1 MYSTMKKRNGD
12 SCFVYPQLSHHIIIK
27 LLTARFPSTHAD
39 KSYSFSRHLKSHSQG
54 FQRQT
59 AEKKG
64 KRQKKTDGREE
75 IKAFRV
81 LCKFLID
88 QRVIHCL
95 IVPRKNGHF
104 LFSYVWP
111 KIICY
116 AITSVAWA
124 LHSSA
129 TNCLKLSWFPWSSAM
144 FLTPLFWKRLVRDR
158 TLPLILHGAFSM
170 ALSLWH
176 CPRFARGARS
186 PRAKYT

>member
-1 MYSTMKKRNGD
+1 MVLCSIMYSTMKKRNGD
-12 SCFVYPQLSHHIIIK
+12 SCFVYPQLSHHIIIR

-95 IVPRKNGHF
+95 IVPRKMVIF
-104 LFSYVWP
+104 CSLMSDQRSY
-111 KIICY
+111 
-116 AITSVAWA
+116 
-124 LHSSA
+124 
-129 TNCLKLSWFPWSSAM
+129 AM
-144 FLTPLFWKRLVRDR
+144 H
-158 TLPLILHGAFSM
+158 LPL
-170 ALSLWH
+170 
-176 CPRFARGARS
+176 
-186 PRAKYT
+186 